1 MKHDQ
6 EGEMHSLTR
15 RFATATVV
23 TLAIVCVIG
32 TAVIASAQLLS
43 ELGFDIC
50 RPPASAVTAQ
60 ASFLAENEAAMK
72 KMMSDMAVSPTG
84 DVDAG
89 FVAMMVPHHQG
100 AIDMAVAVLRHG
112 RNPQIRRLAQEIIVT
127 QQQEIAAMR
136 LAVGQ
141 PLPPSQ
147 PSPVQV
153 PSVRQIEPKSAQPTD
168 LAMEP

>member
-1 MKHDQ
+1 MN
-6 EGEMHSLTR
+6 SLTR
-15 RFATATVV
+15 RFATPTGVTV
-23 TLAIVCVIG
+23 AIVCVIG
-32 TAVIASAQLLS
+32 TAAIASAQLLS
-43 ELGFDIC
+43 KFGPDIC
-50 RPPASAVTAQ
+50 AVPPAEVTAKP
-60 ASFLAENEAAMK
+60 SFLAENEAAMK
-72 KMMSDMAVSPTG
+72 KMMTDMAVKPTG
-84 DVDAG
+84 DVDAD

-141 PLPPSQ
+141 PLLPSQ

-153 PSVRQIEPKSAQPTD
+153 PSMQQIESKSAQPTD
-168 LAMEP
+168 LATEP

>member
-1 MKHDQ
+1 
-6 EGEMHSLTR
+6 
-15 RFATATVV
+15 
-23 TLAIVCVIG
+23 
-32 TAVIASAQLLS
+32 
-43 ELGFDIC
+43 
-50 RPPASAVTAQ
+50 
-60 ASFLAENEAAMK
+60 MK
-72 KMMSDMAVSPTG
+72 KMMTDMAVKPTG
-84 DVDAG
+84 DVDAD

-141 PLPPSQ
+141 PLLPSQ

-153 PSVRQIEPKSAQPTD
+153 PSMQQIESKSAQPTD
-168 LAMEP
+168 LATEP